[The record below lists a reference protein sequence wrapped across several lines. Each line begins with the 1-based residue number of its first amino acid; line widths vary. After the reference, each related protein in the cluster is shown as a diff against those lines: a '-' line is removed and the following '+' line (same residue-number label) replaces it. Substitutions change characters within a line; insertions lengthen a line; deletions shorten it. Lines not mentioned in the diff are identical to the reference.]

1 MSIVVVIVVIIL
13 KKKISGKR
21 FRDAWSMRV
30 EGREG

>member
-1 MSIVVVIVVIIL
+1 MFIEVVIIL
-13 KKKISGKR
+13 KKKIRGKR